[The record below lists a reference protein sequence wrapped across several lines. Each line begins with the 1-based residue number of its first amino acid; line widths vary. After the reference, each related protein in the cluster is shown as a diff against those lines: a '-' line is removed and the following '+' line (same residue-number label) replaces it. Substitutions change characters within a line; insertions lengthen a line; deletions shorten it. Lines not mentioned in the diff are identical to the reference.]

1 MKKIYLTLAL
11 LAACTTSI
19 LAQTERRLTKITLNS
34 NGDTQT
40 FEYNREGKMSKITS
54 NSMGSIAINT
64 ITYQADKIIQTYTE
78 NDSGSAYSLIA
89 VLENGRIVRQTLKP
103 IGVLGNVAD
112 SYDYN
117 ITYDTDGQL
126 IEVIKH
132 KQNGETIRHE
142 VVWENGNISRVKQH
156 KDNTLVGETIYTYDN
171 ETGNHD
177 LNGVLSPL
185 ISILVGENVI
195 PTAQIAEGYFGK
207 RIRNNVLSVK
217 YIAHVP
223 NSYGWNS
230 YNNTEIGY
238 YRDFD
243 EKIKGVIF
251 SSNTRTIWE
260 VEWSDITT
268 GISNN
273 VAVSTQKEIYYDIN
287 GISTKQLKKGV
298 NIIKSEDKRA
308 RKVFVK

>member
-1 MKKIYLTLAL
+1 MKKIYLTLVL
-11 LAACTTSI
+11 LATCTASI
-19 LAQTERRLTKITLNS
+19 LAQTERRLTKIMLNS
-34 NGDTQT
+34 TGGTQT

-54 NSMGSIAINT
+54 NSPDGIYVNT
-64 ITYQADKIIQTYTE
+64 FSYQTDKIIQTYTE
-78 NDSGSAYSLIA
+78 NGGRADSLIA
-89 VLENGRIVRQTLKP
+89 VLENGRIVRQTLKL
-103 IGVLGNVAD
+103 IGELGNVT
-112 SYDYN
+112 YTNDYN
-117 ITYDTDGQL
+117 ITYDTAGQL
-126 IEVIKH
+126 TEVIEH

-156 KDNTLVGETIYTYDN
+156 RGNTLVGETVYTYDN
-171 ETGNHD
+171 ETGNND
-177 LNGVLSPL
+177 LNGLLSPL
-185 ISILVGENVI
+185 ISTLSDEGVM

-207 RIRNNVLSVK
+207 RIKNNILLVK

-230 YNNTEIGY
+230 EDNMEIDY

-243 EKIKGVIF
+243 EKITEVAISGNEPDIL
-251 SSNTRTIWE
+251 E

-273 VAVSTQKEIYYDIN
+273 AAVSTQKEIYYDIN

-298 NIIKSEDKRA
+298 NIIKSEDKRT
-308 RKVFVK
+308 RKVLVK